1 MSDKLPITI
10 CIPSYENDPFTDNLV
25 PRLEKENVSDVLV
38 YKKGSFAV
46 NCNAMAKDAKTEYIL
61 FLNNDTYPEYC
72 FAEKLLNSIKR
83 PDEWMVG
90 PKIVFSKNVIKHVV
104 FNERVNHVF
113 GIKDQVQCA
122 WIDYNE
128 QFMPYE
134 FGRLKA
140 QNNPLISSRRRVL
153 GVSGCVMLVKR
164 EKFLELGG
172 FDEHFVNGWE
182 DNDFNLKVLEAGGIG
197 VYNPYA
203 VVKHEFAGSD
213 SIGRFDKEQENYDY
227 FIRKWG
233 SRRVSIIRD
242 ARKRI
247 NG

>member
-1 MSDKLPITI
+1 MTNKLSITI
-10 CIPSYENDPFTDNLV
+10 CIPSYKNDPYIKNLKT
-25 PRLEKENVSDVLV
+25 RLEKENVSDVLV
-38 YKKGSFAV
+38 YQKGTFAQ
-46 NCNAMAKDAKTEYIL
+46 NCNAMAKDAKTEYVL
-61 FLNNDTYPEYC
+61 FLNNDTYPEFG
-72 FAEKLLNSIKR
+72 FAEKLLSTIKQS
-83 PDEWMVG
+83 DEWVAG

-104 FNERVNHVF
+104 FNEQVNHVF

-134 FGRLKA
+134 FGRLKS
-140 QNNPLISSRRRVL
+140 QNHPLINSRRRVL
-153 GVSGCVMLVKR
+153 GISGCVMLIKR
-164 EKFLELGG
+164 NKFLELGG
-172 FDEHFVNGWE
+172 FDEHFINGWE
-182 DNDFNLKVLEAGGIG
+182 DNDLNLKILEAGGVS

-213 SIGRFDKEQENYDY
+213 SIGRFDKEQDNYDY

-242 ARKRI
+242 SRKRL
-247 NG
+247 